1 MVILQYL
8 HTYTHTPVR
17 PSKYMLKLKY
27 VLKYLKV
34 LHHRY
39 EFAFILNTSTLGEIR
54 AVHKKM
60 DLLINTYGR
69 QIWAANTRALNIT
82 TEIYHLD

>member
-1 MVILQYL
+1 MPTHI
-8 HTYTHTPVR
+8 HTHT
-17 PSKYMLKLKY
+17 SKTQQVHVKAEICSEVLKL
-27 VLKYLKV
+27 

-39 EFAFILNTSTLGEIR
+39 EFTFILNTSTLGEIR

-60 DLLINTYGR
+60 DLSINTYGK